1 MIEFELKYKVKSKAR
16 FEKYDTTKSVVQRD
30 IYYDTS
36 DGLLYRAGN
45 FLRKRNDAR
54 IDFKLYAGDDS
65 HLFCSETNFN
75 CQTFSSRD
83 EALTDIC
90 RRIGLSGKFFG
101 SFDEFL
107 SAYSLG
113 VLAPI
118 VKQRYQFHWEEILVS
133 IDEVADLGTFL
144 EAELSYPDAD
154 FDKELAKSCLEN
166 RLIEA
171 GLIVRGQDEMV
182 TIGYVEC
189 YLKRFNPNMYM
200 QGKYKD

>member
-1 MIEFELKYKVKSKAR
+1 MIEFELKYKVKSKER
-16 FEKYDTTKSVVQRD
+16 FAKYDATKSVIQRD
-30 IYYDTS
+30 IYYDTN

-75 CQTFSSRD
+75 YQTFSSCD
-83 EALTDIC
+83 ESLTGIC
-90 RRIGLSGKFFG
+90 RKIGLSGKCFG

-107 SAYSLG
+107 SAYSLR
-113 VLAPI
+113 VLAPV
-118 VKQRYQFHWEEILVS
+118 VKRRYQFQWEEILVS

-144 EAELSYPDAD
+144 EAELSYPDVD
-154 FDKELAKSCLEN
+154 FDKEAAKSRLEN

-171 GLIVRGQDEMV
+171 GLIVKGLDEIV

-189 YLKRFNPNMYM
+189 YLKRFNPNMYL